1 MDTLEAFFGTDEITF
16 SVNSAVTGT
25 IHTFESFDDVVSEV
39 DHARIYGGMH
49 YRHSVKEGNRLGRKV
64 AEHIL
69 KRHFR
74 QGDRD

>member
-16 SVNSAVTGT
+16 SVNSVVTGT
-25 IHTFESFDDVVSEV
+25 THTFESFDDVVTEV
-39 DHARIYGGMH
+39 DDARIYGGMH

-64 AEHIL
+64 ADHIL
-69 KRHFR
+69 KHHFR